1 MGNTILV
8 VAGSRIGSWWVG
20 AEKLGGGKSVG
31 AESVLFGF
39 FLRGQAEGCRGRKT
53 GTKKPAQVAGFFGS
67 ESLVE
72 TFRYC
77 YMVPEGDSSAL
88 YNPWLAAGLYG

>member
-8 VAGSRIGSWWVG
+8 VGGSRIGSWWWG
-20 AEKLGGGKSVG
+20 LRSWGGGKSVG

>member
-8 VAGSRIGSWWVG
+8 VGGSRIGSWWVG
-20 AEKLGGGKSVG
+20 GLRSWGGKSVG

-77 YMVPEGDSSAL
+77 YMVPEGDSRVPC
-88 YNPWLAAGLYG
+88 NTWLAAKLYS

>member
-1 MGNTILV
+1 M
-8 VAGSRIGSWWVG
+8 
-20 AEKLGGGKSVG
+20 G

-77 YMVPEGDSSAL
+77 YMVPEGDSIFPYYSR
-88 YNPWLAAGLYG
+88 LAGVG

>member
-20 AEKLGGGKSVG
+20 AEKLGG
-31 AESVLFGF
+31 
-39 FLRGQAEGCRGRKT
+39 LRAWGRRACCLVFSQGGQAEGCRGRKT
-53 GTKKPAQVAGFFGS
+53 DTKKPAQVAGFFGS

-77 YMVPEGDSSAL
+77 YMVPEGDSCIPYKPCLVDEFYS
-88 YNPWLAAGLYG
+88 